1 MNSTATEIAPS
12 RWETVLTLNNHR
24 QVIAGCEKALSA
36 AIRRGADLRIYTE
49 FRNNEHLDTDSKN
62 DELVQEV
69 SEFRV
74 VYLLEDRWVAGIMTL
89 RQPIIP
95 PVGFG
100 PRPSMSFFLYNQN
113 GQQAIAR
120 PYLDGQPA
128 TGRLGPAELDDF
140 ESMPKYEQAD
150 NWDAGTNAPS
160 HNFVYEFDVYR
171 FCVRDDW
178 REVLAHT
185 EDGTVVAG
193 SLEALTEEFRRGA
206 EVKLAIRG
214 LCADLGG
221 HATETVDHEVFVHA
235 GPCYFHTRQKLLVT
249 GTHPVVQIRPAI
261 PLRYESQ
268 NWNCG
273 WLMARTDGFVASS
286 QVDPYTLAFSKKE
299 ARHAMRWF
307 VR

>member
-1 MNSTATEIAPS
+1 MELPATKTSPYCWKA
-12 RWETVLTLNNHR
+12 VLTLNNRR
-24 QVIAGCEKALSA
+24 QAVAGTEEALAA
-36 AIRRGADLRIYTE
+36 AIRCGADLRIYTE
-49 FRNNEHLDTDSKN
+49 FRNNEHLDTDSEN

-74 VYLLEDRWVAGIMTL
+74 AYLLDDRWVAGIMTL

-95 PVGFG
+95 PIGFG

-120 PYLDGQPA
+120 PYLDGRPT
-128 TGRLGPAELDDF
+128 TGASGPAELDDF
-140 ESMPKYEQAD
+140 QSMPKYEQMD

-160 HNFVYEFDVYR
+160 RNFVYEFDVYR

-185 EDGTVVAG
+185 DDGTIVSG
-193 SLEALTEEFRRGA
+193 SLETLTEEFKRGA

-214 LCADLGG
+214 LCDDLCE
-221 HATETVDHEVFVHA
+221 HAAEAIGHEVFVHA
-235 GPCYFHTRQKLLVT
+235 GPCYFHTRQKLFVT

-286 QVDPYTLAFSKKE
+286 QVNPYTLAFSKRKR
-299 ARHAMRWF
+299 ATPCAGL
-307 VR
+307 